1 MTVGSKT
8 IDQRTSLVYKI
19 DGAPQLSRLVGRYRS
34 KSWNGGDSIS
44 RTLKGGLKKRFY
56 TLPVTVSRR
65 GKTTTRLVTHSFYE
79 KPPRK
84 RGSRLSPNAYTVN
97 WVDQDLTPTAYNI
110 DVRRASDG
118 ALLNRTRYSDLS
130 WAPLPNPVTF
140 SANDQLTLI
149 GKLREKIRGSDF
161 NMAIFLGEGH
171 ESLKMIGV
179 SAITIAKALNATR
192 KGNVFEA
199 ARILYDGKG
208 NAVQYKRPRELKTLS
223 ANWLQLQWGWIPL
236 LSDMKAGA
244 EQLAHRLEVPFKQR
258 YSAIF
263 RVDGP
268 VVISGNS
275 KPSAAEC
282 YSVASRRI
290 VATISEQESLPVLSG
305 LMDPELVAWE
315 LLPFS
320 WLVDYVSPIGD
331 YLAARAFASRLNGVF
346 VTSTITARKT
356 RGFNGNVNPPSGGSY
371 TTTYKTA
378 ENRGYDS
385 AGSMTRTVSTSLQVP
400 MPTVKPLSEVLSWR
414 HTVNTIAVMS
424 QIALTGKTNEA
435 LSSYLK
441 NDPVS
446 LYNEF
451 GRSTSE
457 SLRKQRG
464 LKTRKFLP
472 VPSGF

>member
-1 MTVGSKT
+1 MTVGST
-8 IDQRTSLVYKI
+8 VVDQRTPLVYKV

-34 KSWNGGDSIS
+34 KSWSGGDSIS
-44 RTLKGGLKKRFY
+44 RTLKGNLKKRFY
-56 TLPVTVSRR
+56 TVPVTRNRR
-65 GKTTTRLVTHSFYE
+65 GKTVTRLVTRSFYE

-84 RGSRLSPNAYTVN
+84 RGSALSPNAYSVS
-97 WVDQDLTPTAYNI
+97 WVDQDLTPTAYNT
-110 DVRRASDG
+110 DVIRTSNG
-118 ALLNRTRYSDLS
+118 ALLNRTRYSNIS

-140 SANDQLTLI
+140 SANDQLALI
-149 GKLREKIRGSDF
+149 GKLRETIRGSDF
-161 NMAIFLGEGH
+161 NMAVFLGEGR
-171 ESLKMIGV
+171 ESLKMIGIA
-179 SAITIAKALNATR
+179 AITIAQAMNAVR

-199 ARILYDGKG
+199 ARLLYDSKG
-208 NAVQYKRPRELKTLS
+208 NVVQYKRPREFKTLS

-258 YSAIF
+258 
-263 RVDGP
+263 
-268 VVISGNS
+268 VVASMRISPPLTFSGGWS
-275 KPSAAEC
+275 KFVAAEC

-346 VTSTITARKT
+346 VTTTHSRRKV
-356 RGFNGNVNPPSGGSY
+356 RGVRSYTSGGGSS
-371 TTTYKTA
+371 TTLNYATA
-378 ENRGYDS
+378 ANNGYDS
-385 AGSMTRTVSTSLQVP
+385 AGSMTRTVSNSLQVP

-441 NDPVS
+441 NDPITF
-446 LYNEF
+446 YQEF

-464 LKTRKFLP
+464 LKTRKFLS
-472 VPSGF
+472 VSDGF